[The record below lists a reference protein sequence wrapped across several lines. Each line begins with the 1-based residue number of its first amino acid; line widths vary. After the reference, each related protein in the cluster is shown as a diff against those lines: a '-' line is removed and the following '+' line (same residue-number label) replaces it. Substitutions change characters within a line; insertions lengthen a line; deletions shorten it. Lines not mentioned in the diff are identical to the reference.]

1 MSEPSF
7 IEEYGNSD
15 SDERVDIMLNYFKEF
30 PTIIEGQRKILVL
43 KIKNEREYMR
53 QRQND
58 DLNGVKL
65 PSEMSD
71 PTAREAIENVYIED
85 IVLNGNDI
93 LELTH
98 DMRYGEKKVFHRQFY
113 ILGKMQEEYTILQTQ
128 IFFLN
133 SNEKKILELYTESGH
148 DFQKIAD
155 QERIQIESARR
166 RVWEIRKKIKNK
178 VVCSM
183 TEKI

>member
-1 MSEPSF
+1 MSGPSF

-15 SDERVDIMLNYFKEF
+15 SDERVDIMLNYFQEF
-30 PTIIEGQRKILVL
+30 PSIIEGQRKILVL

-58 DLNGVKL
+58 DLGAVIL
-65 PSEMSD
+65 SSEMSD

-93 LELTH
+93 SELTH
-98 DMRYGEKKVFHRQFY
+98 DMKYGEKRVFHRQFY
-113 ILGKMQEEYTILQTQ
+113 ILEKMQEEYTILQTQ
-128 IFFLN
+128 LFFLN

-155 QERIQIESARR
+155 QEGIQIESARR
-166 RVWEIRKKIKNK
+166 RVWEIRKKIKSK